1 MPYIV
6 VAGQSLKRLCKLLAV
21 DGCTDFWEC
30 PVDDCDTYK
39 LYNSAIDAKCKEI
52 EIIVILF
59 EEEEKKESTN
69 HGKYRFWN

>member
-1 MPYIV
+1 M
-6 VAGQSLKRLCKLLAV
+6 LAV

-59 EEEEKKESTN
+59 EEEEERKTQIMVNTGFGISVLPHLMLGFVKKL
-69 HGKYRFWN
+69 G

>member
-1 MPYIV
+1 M
-6 VAGQSLKRLCKLLAV
+6 LAL

-39 LYNSAIDAKCKEI
+39 LYDSSIDDKCKEI

-59 EEEEKKESTN
+59 EEEEEEKAQILVNPVQLGFRVIVFKGLS
-69 HGKYRFWN
+69 FCFLF